1 MRTESARMSSAA
13 EARFRVDL
21 PNSRPRA
28 VKVIA
33 LDSRSEPLVDDL
45 AQRRWSGAAFFTAPA
60 FTSDPARLREE
71 INTADVVVMVATA
84 GSHSG
89 EVALIGEACSRR
101 RVTTTGLIV
110 CDDETSDEELS
121 ETLGRLRPWMLMLV
135 VATSRDYVEDMLLAL
150 RA

>member
-13 EARFRVDL
+13 EARFRVDA

-33 LDSRSEPLVDDL
+33 LDAQSEPVVDDL
-45 AQRRWSGAAFFTAPA
+45 AQRPWNGAEFLTASDLA
-60 FTSDPARLREE
+60 SDPARLREA
-71 INTADVVVMVATA
+71 IDTADLVVMVATA
-84 GSHSG
+84 GGHPRD
-89 EVALIGEACSRR
+89 VALIGEACSRQ

-110 CDDETSDEELS
+110 SEAETSDEVLS
-121 ETLGRLRPWMLMLV
+121 ETLGRLRPWMLML
-135 VATSRDYVEDMLLAL
+135 AIASSRDYIEGMLLAL

>member
-1 MRTESARMSSAA
+1 MTSESARMSSAA

-28 VKVIA
+28 LKVVA
-33 LDSRSEPLVDDL
+33 LDARSEPVVDDL
-45 AQRRWSGAAFFTAPA
+45 AHRRWNGAAFFTAAA

-71 INTADVVVMVATA
+71 IDTADLVVMVATA

-89 EVALIGEACSRR
+89 GVALIGEACSRR
-101 RVTTTGLIV
+101 RVTTTGLVV
-110 CDDETSDEELS
+110 CDEETSDEDLS
-121 ETLGRLRPWMLMLV
+121 ETLSRLRPWMLMLV
-135 VATSRDYVEDMLLAL
+135 VASSRDYIEDMLFAL

>member
-13 EARFRVDL
+13 EARFRVEL

-33 LDSRSEPLVDDL
+33 LDAQSEPVVDDL
-45 AQRRWSGAAFFTAPA
+45 AQRYWNGASFFTAA
-60 FTSDPARLREE
+60 DLASDASRLREE
-71 INTADVVVMVATA
+71 IDAADLVVMVATA
-84 GSHSG
+84 GSDPG

-110 CDDETSDEELS
+110 CDEETSDEELS
-121 ETLGRLRPWMLMLV
+121 ETLSRLRPWMLMLV
-135 VATSRDYVEDMLLAL
+135 VASSRDYIEDMLRAL